1 MDWALILSAML
12 LGLAGTPHCA
22 AMCGAACTAFTGSG
36 RQADRVSFH
45 LARAAGYTIAG
56 AVVASSVG
64 LLAQLGQASAALK
77 PLWTLVH
84 VAALVLGLWLLWFG
98 RQPAWMENLG
108 RRGTRPSTPVLSAGA
123 AGGWQRM
130 QGPVRAGTAGAL
142 WVGWPCGLLQSA
154 LVVAALANTATAGAM
169 VMLGFALVT
178 GAGLAVGPW
187 LWTRVMGAAPGG
199 ASGAVGAAWATRMAG
214 VVLAAASSW
223 ALGHGLWQQVAAF
236 CGF

>member
-1 MDWALILSAML
+1 MDWALTLGAML

-36 RQADRVSFH
+36 RSADRASFH
-45 LARAAGYTIAG
+45 VARVLGYTAAG

-64 LLAQLGQASAALK
+64 LLAQLGQASAMLR

-84 VAALVLGLWLLWFG
+84 VAALMLGLWLLWQG

-108 RRGTRPSTPVLSAGA
+108 RRGARPAA
-123 AGGWQRM
+123 DAGGWQRM

-154 LVVAALANTATAGAM
+154 LMVAALANSAAGGAM
-169 VMLGFALVT
+169 VMFGFALIT

-187 LWTRVMGAAPGG
+187 LWTRWVGPGAVAGAA
-199 ASGAVGAAWATRMAG
+199 GAAWATRGAG
-214 VVLAAASSW
+214 VVLASASAW

>member
-36 RQADRVSFH
+36 RRVDGLSFH
-45 LARAAGYTIAG
+45 LARAAGYTAAG

-64 LLAQLGQASAALK
+64 LLAQLGQATVALK

-84 VAALVLGLWLLWFG
+84 LAALVLGLWLLWFG

-108 RRGTRPSTPVLSAGA
+108 RRGTRPSGPVA
-123 AGGWQRM
+123 AVGWQRM
-130 QGPVRAGTAGAL
+130 QGPMRAGSAGAL

-154 LVVAALANTATAGAM
+154 LVVAALANTAVAGAM
-169 VMLGFALVT
+169 VMFGFALIT

-187 LWTRVMGAAPGG
+187 LWARVMGPGAA
-199 ASGAVGAAWATRMAG
+199 AGAVGAAWATRMAG

>member
-36 RQADRVSFH
+36 RRADGLSFH
-45 LARAAGYTIAG
+45 LARAAGYTAAG

-64 LLAQLGQASAALK
+64 LMAQLGQATVALR

-84 VAALVLGLWLLWFG
+84 LAALVLGLWLLWFG

-108 RRGTRPSTPVLSAGA
+108 RRGARPSAPVA
-123 AGGWQRM
+123 AGGWQRL
-130 QGPVRAGTAGAL
+130 QGPVRAGSAGAL

-154 LVVAALANTATAGAM
+154 LVVAALANTAAAGAM
-169 VMLGFALVT
+169 VMFGFALVT

-187 LWTRVMGAAPGG
+187 LWTRVMGQGGVAA
-199 ASGAVGAAWATRMAG
+199 ASGAAWATRLAG
-214 VVLAAASSW
+214 LVLASASAW
-223 ALGHGLWQQVAAF
+223 ALGHGLWHQVAAF

>member
-1 MDWALILSAML
+1 MDWALIVSAML
-12 LGLAGTPHCA
+12 LGLAGTPHCV

-36 RQADRVSFH
+36 RPADSMSFH
-45 LARAAGYTIAG
+45 VARAVGYTAAG

-64 LLAQLGQASAALK
+64 LLAQLGQASAAVK

-108 RRGTRPSTPVLSAGA
+108 RRGSRPSVA
-123 AGGWQRM
+123 AAPGGWQRM
-130 QGPVRAGTAGAL
+130 QGPVRSGAAGAL

-187 LWTRVMGAAPGG
+187 LWARVMGPGG
-199 ASGAVGAAWATRMAG
+199 TAGAAGATWATRLAG
-214 VVLAAASSW
+214 VMLAAASSW